1 MLNIRDSLTKQAQ
14 PELSLDE
21 IYTLDYQDV
30 SSVNNGDGIAQ
41 PGETID
47 MGVAVWNRW
56 GAATDVTVKVDAIS
70 DGGVANKYV
79 EFINDEVKLSDVGT
93 FASVNNGFTYTDEK
107 LTGISNPI
115 RFKIK
120 EGTPNDIQITFNFT
134 ITAKNGLD
142 EKDTVVYTIKPKPT
156 YTLTVQ
162 NGVALSGIINEDMTL
177 TMISFGYLKTMCLSQ
192 RA

>member
-1 MLNIRDSLTKQAQ
+1 MQCHYKQRRLYCSQGDFHSYPVLNIRDSLTKQAQ

-21 IYTLDYQDV
+21 VYTLDYQDI

-47 MGVAVWNRW
+47 MGIAVWNRW
-56 GAATDVTVKVDAIS
+56 GAATDVTVKVDADS
-70 DGGVANKYV
+70 VGGVANKYV

-120 EGTPNDIQITFNFT
+120 EGT
-134 ITAKNGLD
+134 L
-142 EKDTVVYTIKPKPT
+142 
-156 YTLTVQ
+156 
-162 NGVALSGIINEDMTL
+162 
-177 TMISFGYLKTMCLSQ
+177 MIFK
-192 RA
+192 

>member
-1 MLNIRDSLTKQAQ
+1 MLNIRDSHTKQAQ
-14 PELSLDE
+14 PNLSLDE

-56 GAATDVTVKVDAIS
+56 GAATDVTVKVDADS
-70 DGGVANKYV
+70 VGGVANKYV

-142 EKDTVVYTIKPKPT
+142 EKIQ
-156 YTLTVQ
+156 LCIQ
-162 NGVALSGIINEDMTL
+162 
-177 TMISFGYLKTMCLSQ
+177 
-192 RA
+192 